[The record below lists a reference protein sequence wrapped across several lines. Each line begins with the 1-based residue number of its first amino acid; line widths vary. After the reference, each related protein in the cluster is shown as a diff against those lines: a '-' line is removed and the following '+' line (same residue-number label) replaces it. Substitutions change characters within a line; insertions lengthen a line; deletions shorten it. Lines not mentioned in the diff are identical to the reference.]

1 MRLATSRC
9 SLADML
15 GMTTRIMAARRRRRA
30 IWTSCFH
37 SCWRAFADIRCAL
50 RHDAMSAT
58 CCGARVTAGSKPGDD
73 TRCLE
78 LAGLGFLSCSVRF
91 FAIKS
96 SLRCVSGCCCCIG
109 GCHTHVHNRTAV
121 VKGSACLD
129 CVSVSPLGSVVLPGS
144 ASPSPLQDGVNGCTV
159 LPGGFGAAAR
169 FSVLK
174 VSVKE

>member
-1 MRLATSRC
+1 MLWCSFLCLRLRRLLHRAGGAWTEWLAAPSMRLATSRC

-50 RHDAMSAT
+50 QHDAMSAT

-78 LAGLGFLSCSVRF
+78 LAGLGFLSCSVKF
-91 FAIKS
+91 
-96 SLRCVSGCCCCIG
+96 LRSK
-109 GCHTHVHNRTAV
+109 A
-121 VKGSACLD
+121 ACA
-129 CVSVSPLGSVVLPGS
+129 
-144 ASPSPLQDGVNGCTV
+144 ASP
-159 LPGGFGAAAR
+159 AAAAALEDATHTSTTALR
-169 FSVLK
+169 L
-174 VSVKE
+174 